1 MNYAYIV
8 ECCDGTY
15 YCGYTNNLDKRMEA
29 HNSGKG
35 AKYTRPRRP
44 VKLMYYEE
52 FEDKNAAMSREW
64 HLKKLTHEQ
73 KKKLIQVGSFLIID

>member
-73 KKKLIQVGSFLIID
+73 KKKLIQGEEIYFS